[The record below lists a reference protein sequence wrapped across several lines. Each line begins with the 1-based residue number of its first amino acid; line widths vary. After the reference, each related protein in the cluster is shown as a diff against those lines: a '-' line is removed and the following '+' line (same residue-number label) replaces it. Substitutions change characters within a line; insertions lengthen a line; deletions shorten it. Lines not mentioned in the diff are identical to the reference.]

1 MKIFILFLHTSDSVT
16 CISCPKI
23 DKFHMF
29 IIPLSLNVTLFSK
42 SPYLTAHIKINYEAG
57 CIRKFSEKKK
67 QKTKIKA
74 QRCIQ
79 DHRHSKDETLCG
91 IS

>member
-1 MKIFILFLHTSDSVT
+1 MKQGAFENFL
-16 CISCPKI
+16 
-23 DKFHMF
+23 
-29 IIPLSLNVTLFSK
+29 
-42 SPYLTAHIKINYEAG
+42 E
-57 CIRKFSEKKK
+57 KK

>member
-16 CISCPKI
+16 CIPCRKI

-57 CIRKFSEKKK
+57 CIRKFSEKK
-67 QKTKIKA
+67 TKNKNKRTKMYPGPSS
-74 QRCIQ
+74 Q
-79 DHRHSKDETLCG
+79 
-91 IS
+91 